1 MDRRKLMIILAY
13 PLALLLAIVPFI
25 IYRFTSPI
33 KGMHGDAL
41 RVPFLQDIARVNILS
56 GSLWSRST
64 TDGARQFSWWVLYVA
79 WCFLCLA
86 VARPQLIGE
95 PIRINN
101 YGHDILL
108 VTDISVSMLEPDF
121 SYQGQRLDRLT
132 AVKLAADGF
141 IKQRPNDRIGLILFG
156 TNAYLQAPITFD
168 KQAVLETLW
177 ATDAGMAGRSTAIGD
192 AVGLGLKTLRQNG
205 KNTPKIMILLTDG
218 ENNDGSLSM
227 PEVLKLAHDENIK
240 IYTIG
245 VSSGDRIINSFFGVK
260 IAQPT
265 GLDEAA
271 LKELAAE
278 TKGRYFRASDTAG
291 LQQIYDEIDKLEPD
305 LDQDQYI
312 RESKELFCYPAAIA
326 LFIVVILWILQRRK
340 YA

>member
-1 MDRRKLMIILAY
+1 MIILAY
-13 PLALLLAIVPFI
+13 PLALLLVIAPFI
-25 IYRFTSPI
+25 IYRFAPAV

-41 RVPFLQDIARVNILS
+41 RVPFLQDIARINILS

-64 TDGARQFSWWVLYVA
+64 DNDNRRFSWWMLYIA
-79 WCFLCLA
+79 WCLLCLA
-86 VARPQLIGE
+86 VARPQLVEE

-121 SYQGQRLDRLT
+121 SYRGQRLDRLT

-192 AVGLGLKTLRQNG
+192 AVGLGLKTLRQNN
-205 KNTPKIMILLTDG
+205 KNIPKIMILLTDG

-227 PEVLKLAHDENIK
+227 PEVLKLAGEENIK

-245 VSSGDRIINSFFGVK
+245 VSSEDRIINSFFGVK
-260 IAQPT
+260 ISQPS
-265 GLDEAA
+265 GLDETV
-271 LKELAAE
+271 LKELASE
-278 TKGRYFRASDTAG
+278 TRGRYFRASDTNG
-291 LQQIYDEIDKLEPD
+291 LQQIYNEIDKLEPN

-312 RESKELFCYPAAIA
+312 QESKELFCYPTAIS
-326 LFIVVILWILQRRK
+326 LFIVLALWLMQRRQ

>member
-1 MDRRKLMIILAY
+1 MIILAY
-13 PLALLLAIVPFI
+13 PIALLLVVAPFI
-25 IYRFTSPI
+25 VYYLSPVV

-41 RVPFLQDIARVNILS
+41 RVPFLQDIARINILS
-56 GSLWSRST
+56 GSLWHQKTAADSR
-64 TDGARQFSWWVLYVA
+64 RLSWWLLYIA

-86 VARPQLIGE
+86 ATRPQLVGE
-95 PIRINN
+95 PIRVNN

-121 SYQGQRLDRLT
+121 SYQGHRLDRLT

-168 KQAVLETLW
+168 KQAILDTLW

-192 AVGLGLKTLRQNG
+192 AVGLGLKTLRQNDRS
-205 KNTPKIMILLTDG
+205 KPKIMILLTDG

-227 PEVLKLAHDENIK
+227 PEVLKLARNENVK

-245 VSSGDRIINSFFGVK
+245 VSSENRIINSFFGVK
-260 IAQPT
+260 ISQPS
-265 GLDEAA
+265 GLDEDS
-271 LKELAAE
+271 LQNLADE
-278 TKGRYFRASDTAG
+278 TRGRYFRASDTDG
-291 LQQIYDEIDKLEPD
+291 LQQIYREIDKLEPD
-305 LDQDQYI
+305 LDQNQYI
-312 RESKELFCYPAAIA
+312 QESKELFCYPTAIA
-326 LFIVVILWILQRRK
+326 LFIVLMLWFMQRRK